1 MNNRYDPRVT
11 IGIPT
16 YNRADDYLKQT
27 LTSAL
32 NQTYQNIEI
41 IVADNCS
48 TDNTEKYVNS
58 INESR
63 IRYFKHHK
71 NIRANDNFNFCL
83 EQAKGQYF
91 LLLHD
96 DDLIDEDFVDV
107 CLNSANDHKDVGVIR
122 TGMRRIN
129 YKGQLIKENQNLA
142 GGLSTEDFF
151 LSWLCGETPMHLC
164 CSLFNT
170 KKLVE
175 IGGFRSEHEL
185 FQDVIAEVKLAAIFG
200 RVDVKD
206 IKASF
211 RMHPSQ
217 NTSAVKI
224 KGWCKDSLELLDIMC
239 GLVQEKKSLVK
250 RQGMQFFI
258 NHNYNI
264 ASRIKSPLNR
274 LIAFFTIYK
283 MFDYQY
289 FPIRRLL
296 RRNIQRPI
304 RLITG
309 EK

>member
-63 IRYFKHHK
+63 IRYFRQNK

-83 EQAKGQYF
+83 EHAKGDYF

-96 DDLIDEDFVDV
+96 DDLIDEDFVEV
-107 CLNSANDHKDVGVIR
+107 CMEAANYKTEIGIIR
-122 TGMRRIN
+122 TGMRRIDA
-129 YKGQLIKENQNLA
+129 YGQVIGENTNLA
-142 GGLSTEDFF
+142 KGLSTTDFF
-151 LSWLCGETPMHLC
+151 LAWFSGTTPMHLC
-164 CSLFNT
+164 CNLFN
-170 KKLVE
+170 KKRLSE

-239 GLVQEKKSLVK
+239 ELVQEKKLLVK
-250 RQGMQFFI
+250 NQGIRFFI

-264 ASRIKSPLNR
+264 ASSIKSPLNR

-296 RRNIQRPI
+296 RRNVQRPI